1 MKTKKFALLII
12 LSMLV
17 TGFAG
22 AGSYIVEDD
31 IYYNPNDKNPV
42 VEKKEKEAQ
51 KELQEKAAV
60 KKTLMATSDNHFRDV
75 DEYNRRGESSDMT
88 LEDIAANQKEDYVE
102 YNLRKRSHLFLRELD
117 TVFIVTAPARIVLP
131 ELRRFGL

>member
-1 MKTKKFALLII
+1 MIMKTKKFALLII

-22 AGSYIVEDD
+22 ADSYIVEDD

-51 KELQEKAAV
+51 K
-60 KKTLMATSDNHFRDV
+60 
-75 DEYNRRGESSDMT
+75 
-88 LEDIAANQKEDYVE
+88 
-102 YNLRKRSHLFLRELD
+102 
-117 TVFIVTAPARIVLP
+117 
-131 ELRRFGL
+131 

>member
-1 MKTKKFALLII
+1 MIMKTKKFALLII

-42 VEKKEKEAQ
+42 VEK
-51 KELQEKAAV
+51 
-60 KKTLMATSDNHFRDV
+60 
-75 DEYNRRGESSDMT
+75 
-88 LEDIAANQKEDYVE
+88 
-102 YNLRKRSHLFLRELD
+102 
-117 TVFIVTAPARIVLP
+117 
-131 ELRRFGL
+131 

>member
-1 MKTKKFALLII
+1 MKTKNFTLLINN
-12 LSMLV
+12 V
-17 TGFAG
+17 DVGDGFCG

-31 IYYNPNDKNPV
+31 IYHNPNDKNPV

-75 DEYNRRGESSDMT
+75 DEYNRRGESFRYD
-88 LEDIAANQKEDYVE
+88 A
-102 YNLRKRSHLFLRELD
+102 
-117 TVFIVTAPARIVLP
+117 
-131 ELRRFGL
+131 

>member
-1 MKTKKFALLII
+1 MIMKTKKFALLII

-42 VEKKEKEAQ
+42 VEKE
-51 KELQEKAAV
+51 
-60 KKTLMATSDNHFRDV
+60 
-75 DEYNRRGESSDMT
+75 
-88 LEDIAANQKEDYVE
+88 
-102 YNLRKRSHLFLRELD
+102 RKRGPERTSRE
-117 TVFIVTAPARIVLP
+117 
-131 ELRRFGL
+131 GCG

>member
-1 MKTKKFALLII
+1 MIMKTKKFALLII

-22 AGSYIVEDD
+22 AGLYIVEDD

-51 KELQEKAAV
+51 KV
-60 KKTLMATSDNHFRDV
+60 S
-75 DEYNRRGESSDMT
+75 
-88 LEDIAANQKEDYVE
+88 
-102 YNLRKRSHLFLRELD
+102 
-117 TVFIVTAPARIVLP
+117 
-131 ELRRFGL
+131 

>member
-42 VEKKEKEAQ
+42 VEKKEKE
-51 KELQEKAAV
+51 
-60 KKTLMATSDNHFRDV
+60 D
-75 DEYNRRGESSDMT
+75 
-88 LEDIAANQKEDYVE
+88 
-102 YNLRKRSHLFLRELD
+102 RKS
-117 TVFIVTAPARIVLP
+117 VV
-131 ELRRFGL
+131 

>member
-42 VEKKEKEAQ
+42 VEKKEKNSKIEKIKNKLHKQ
-51 KELQEKAAV
+51 KTEEK
-60 KKTLMATSDNHFRDV
+60 
-75 DEYNRRGESSDMT
+75 
-88 LEDIAANQKEDYVE
+88 
-102 YNLRKRSHLFLRELD
+102 SHE
-117 TVFIVTAPARIVLP
+117 
-131 ELRRFGL
+131 